1 MANIDWNISKK
12 YEDYMVYSK
21 THPPY
26 SGEPEPYI
34 YREKDIPRKKDDI
47 GILVKDS
54 VKMSKEEIKKEI
66 NKCLT
71 AEIKKAVI
79 KEINELTTDVKK
91 LKEEKTELSKS
102 ISVLKSQLIKAE
114 KDIQK
119 EIKAMEQLLKNKAKE
134 ILRYQNLDIR

>member
-54 VKMSKEEIKKEI
+54 VKMSKEE
-66 NKCLT
+66 
-71 AEIKKAVI
+71 
-79 KEINELTTDVKK
+79 
-91 LKEEKTELSKS
+91 KTELSKS